1 MTWQRPGRRA
11 ALPADGLREVLTRLA
26 QSGNEDSVTVREIV
40 ETLGPTST
48 ATILLIPAI
57 LALSPA
63 TAILGIATFC
73 GLCIAILSAQLMM
86 DRQSIWLPSFIM
98 NRHVPRAA
106 LKLIERHLAKP
117 LLWIEK
123 RSRVR
128 LTPLMRWPWG
138 HVPGATTFL
147 LGLAMPILEFVPPS
161 ATLCGAAVTLMVLGL
176 LLDDGLL
183 VALGMTV
190 AIAIVIMVVFVAFL
204 ST

>member
-1 MTWQRPGRRA
+1 MIWQRPGRRA
-11 ALPADGLREVLTRLA
+11 SLPADGMREVLAKLS
-26 QSGNEDSVTVREIV
+26 QSGNGDSVTVRDIV

-48 ATILLIPAI
+48 ATILLVPAI

-63 TAILGIATFC
+63 TTIMGVATFC
-73 GLCIAILSAQLMM
+73 GLCIAILAAQLMM
-86 DRQSIWLPSFIM
+86 DRQSVWLPSFIM

-106 LKLIERHLAKP
+106 LKLIERRLAKP

-138 HVPGATTFL
+138 HVPGTMTFL
-147 LGLAMPILEFVPPS
+147 LGIAMPILEFLPPS

-176 LLDDGLL
+176 LLDDGIL
-183 VALGMTV
+183 VALGMTTAV
-190 AIAIVIMVVFVAFL
+190 AIVVFVLSVVFVA
-204 ST
+204 T